1 MLPGVWLGVAKSS
14 SNSMPAL
21 AKWRDEVVAPTVA
34 KFSELERFGRYT
46 AFNLPQTLLL
56 ADVRSRPHGVNLRA
70 PDGVDFASLS
80 AAACS
85 EVRQPGLDD
94 PTSAPLLYTVIFKV
108 ADDWQ
113 AEFDEWYDV
122 EHIPMIFECKDWSL
136 TRRYRL
142 DRESGYTHL
151 AIHYIMN
158 ARAFDSPA
166 LKAARLTPWRAK
178 FLEQSWFTGSEKAIY
193 FQQSAE

>member
-56 ADVRSRPHGVNLRA
+56 ADVRSRPRGVNLRA

-80 AAACS
+80 APPARRSGNPDSTIRHRLPCS
-85 EVRQPGLDD
+85 
-94 PTSAPLLYTVIFKV
+94 
-108 ADDWQ
+108 
-113 AEFDEWYDV
+113 
-122 EHIPMIFECKDWSL
+122 IP
-136 TRRYRL
+136 
-142 DRESGYTHL
+142 
-151 AIHYIMN
+151 
-158 ARAFDSPA
+158 
-166 LKAARLTPWRAK
+166 
-178 FLEQSWFTGSEKAIY
+178 
-193 FQQSAE
+193 

>member
-1 MLPGVWLGVAKSS
+1 MLPGVWLGVAKSLS
-14 SNSMPAL
+14 SSMPAL
-21 AKWRDEVVAPTVA
+21 AKWRDAVVAPTVA
-34 KFSELERFGRYT
+34 KFSGLERLGRYA

-56 ADVRSRPHGVNLRA
+56 ADVRSRPREVNLRV
-70 PDGVDFASLS
+70 PDGVEFSSFNAT
-80 AAACS
+80 ACS
-85 EVRQPGLDD
+85 EFRQPGLDD
-94 PTSAPLLYTVIFKV
+94 PTSAPLLYTVIFSV
-108 ADDWQ
+108 ADAWQ

-142 DRESGYTHL
+142 DRASGYTHL
-151 AIHYIMN
+151 AIHYIMD

-166 LKAARLTPWRAK
+166 LKAARLAPWRAK
-178 FLEQSWFTGSEKAIY
+178 FLQQSWFTGSEKAIY